1 MIVIM
6 IDKLLSIV
14 VPVYNVQ
21 GYLHDCIDSLLA
33 QNIEN
38 DSYEIILINDGSK
51 DNSGQIVDDYIK
63 KYENIKGFHFE
74 NSGLGAVR
82 NKGIRLAQGKYIAF
96 LDSDDFVPKKHIV
109 LF

>member
-1 MIVIM
+1 M

-51 DNSGQIVDDYIK
+51 DNSGQIVDDYSKSMKI
-63 KYENIKGFHFE
+63 
-74 NSGLGAVR
+74 LR
-82 NKGIRLAQGKYIAF
+82 
-96 LDSDDFVPKKHIV
+96 DFTLKIV
-109 LF
+109 V